1 MSKCK
6 RQAGVEHETIA
17 FPHFRSCASCLLYVG
32 LDHLPLHGRRQL
44 VLRFVVCVHPQNFSL
59 CSKNSGNYVY
69 NVKNCR
75 LALQGSPTVSLEANP
90 LTYNMASLL
99 CSPHVSLKRTQKKR
113 YLPRWNLNT
122 ENQRTGMYKVIIYF
136 TNQSIINLISSHLC
150 NCYEF
155 VLWVACVAGGIV

>member
-1 MSKCK
+1 MLLGGVFQVSKCK

-69 NVKNCR
+69 NVKNCW

-99 CSPHVSLKRTQKKR
+99 CSPHICHAETWIQKTRGQECIK
-113 YLPRWNLNT
+113 LSFISPI
-122 ENQRTGMYKVIIYF
+122 NQLSILFPHIFVIV
-136 TNQSIINLISSHLC
+136 TSSFC
-150 NCYEF
+150 E
-155 VLWVACVAGGIV
+155 